1 MTLHVF
7 NPEHD
12 MALAANLSNFTSPR
26 AGRLLRSDLGFLPA
40 LWAEEGDAVWVDD
53 VAAAG
58 KQWPGNYVSSLAEV
72 NVTAV
77 APWGWDRALCAQLR
91 RQGVPA
97 DVLPTD
103 EQLERYRQL
112 SHRRTAALLLPQL
125 RVEGTVGEAIACST
139 LDEIAAFQSCHGNI
153 VLKAPW
159 SSSGRGVRFLSNP
172 ISPISPIGPIGPM
185 SPMSPINSW
194 ITRTIQT
201 QGCIMAE
208 PKYEKVMDFGM
219 EFEVDEMGQIRYCG
233 LSLFH
238 TVGSAYVGN
247 LLVTER
253 RKQEVISRYIP
264 ASLLEDIKERIRRCL
279 SLSDYRGC
287 FGVDMMICASPHGQ
301 GETDAAVPY
310 LLHPCVEINL
320 RRTMGHVALALH
332 RRLNPTDDDAFEAVM
347 QVKYDGA
354 HYHLSYQ

>member
-12 MALAANLSNFTSPR
+12 IALAANLSNFTSPH
-26 AGRLLRSDLGFLPA
+26 AGRQLRSDLGFLPA
-40 LWAEEGDAVWVDD
+40 LWAEEGDAIWVDD

-58 KQWPGNYVSSLAEV
+58 KQWPGNYVCSLADV

-125 RVEGTVGEAIACST
+125 RVEGTVGEAVACST
-139 LDEIAAFQSCHGNI
+139 LDEIAAFQSRHGNI

-159 SSSGRGVRFLSNP
+159 SSSGRGVRFLTK
-172 ISPISPIGPIGPM
+172 PISPIGPI
-185 SPMSPINSW
+185 SPMSPIISW

-264 ASLLEDIKERIRRCL
+264 VSLLDDIKERIRHCL

-287 FGVDMMICASPHGQ
+287 FGVDMMICASSHEQ
-301 GETDAAVPY
+301 GATESAAPY

-354 HYHLSYQ
+354 HYRLSYQ

>member
-1 MTLHVF
+1 
-7 NPEHD
+7 
-12 MALAANLSNFTSPR
+12 
-26 AGRLLRSDLGFLPA
+26 
-40 LWAEEGDAVWVDD
+40 
-53 VAAAG
+53 
-58 KQWPGNYVSSLAEV
+58 
-72 NVTAV
+72 
-77 APWGWDRALCAQLR
+77 
-91 RQGVPA
+91 
-97 DVLPTD
+97 
-103 EQLERYRQL
+103 
-112 SHRRTAALLLPQL
+112 
-125 RVEGTVGEAIACST
+125 
-139 LDEIAAFQSCHGNI
+139 
-153 VLKAPW
+153 
-159 SSSGRGVRFLSNP
+159 
-172 ISPISPIGPIGPM
+172 
-185 SPMSPINSW
+185 MSPIISW

-208 PKYEKVMDFGM
+208 PKYEKMMDFGM

-264 ASLLEDIKERIRRCL
+264 VSLLDDIKERIRRCL

-287 FGVDMMICASPHGQ
+287 FGVDMMICASSHGQ
-301 GETDAAVPY
+301 GATETAALY

-354 HYHLSYQ
+354 HYRLSYQ

>member
-1 MTLHVF
+1 M
-7 NPEHD
+7 
-12 MALAANLSNFTSPR
+12 
-26 AGRLLRSDLGFLPA
+26 
-40 LWAEEGDAVWVDD
+40 
-53 VAAAG
+53 
-58 KQWPGNYVSSLAEV
+58 
-72 NVTAV
+72 
-77 APWGWDRALCAQLR
+77 
-91 RQGVPA
+91 
-97 DVLPTD
+97 
-103 EQLERYRQL
+103 
-112 SHRRTAALLLPQL
+112 
-125 RVEGTVGEAIACST
+125 
-139 LDEIAAFQSCHGNI
+139 
-153 VLKAPW
+153 
-159 SSSGRGVRFLSNP
+159 
-172 ISPISPIGPIGPM
+172 SPIS
-185 SPMSPINSW
+185 SW

-247 LLVTER
+247 LLITEE
-253 RKQEVISRYIP
+253 RKQEMISRYIP
-264 ASLLEDIKERIRRCL
+264 VSLLDDIKERIIHNL